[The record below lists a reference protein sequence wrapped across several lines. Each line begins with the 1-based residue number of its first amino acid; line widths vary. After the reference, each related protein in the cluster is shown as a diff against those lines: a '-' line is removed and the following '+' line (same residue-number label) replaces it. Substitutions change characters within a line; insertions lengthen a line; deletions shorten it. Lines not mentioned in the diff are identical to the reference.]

1 MYFQNVSR
9 TEAQVA
15 FITAKNGF
23 ATTLT
28 TGYVCAW
35 DFKNDTNGVTV
46 SQPQSATNSAWYAVA
61 GAAGQDIAAAGFGRI
76 AAYGMHSVYCSSTNA
91 ANDDIEIG
99 QVVGQLTATFK
110 LVSNGLS
117 DGKSGAAF
125 IAAERIVSNTLGSKN
140 VFIRAL

>member
-1 MYFQNVSR
+1 MLLMGVNRTSAENVDII
-9 TEAQVA
+9 V
-15 FITAKNGF
+15 KNGF

-28 TGYVCAW
+28 TGYVCAF
-35 DFKNDTNGVTV
+35 DFKNDATGVTV

-61 GAAGQDIAAAGFGRI
+61 GAAAQDIATGDYGRVR
-76 AAYGMHSVYCSSTNA
+76 AYGLASVYCSSTNA

-99 QVVGQLTATFK
+99 QVIGPITATFK

-125 IAAERIVSNTLGSKN
+125 IAAERIVSNTLGNKN